1 MTAAPRRAYIRYVPA
16 AFLKIVPTVA
26 RSDRT
31 TEDLFGELPPW
42 VGWCEMVPVGAI
54 LTLQLAQGGYTVPT
68 AVWAVAAAAV
78 LVPWLLDS
86 LRLYLPALLFAPLAA
101 APIVVLG
108 HHHASAAAWF
118 LLVFLVGRTAT
129 VAGWRVSLAV
139 LIAAEAILL
148 GEALTVR
155 ALTVTVAGATVQP
168 YVIGDWTGWFLGML
182 AGAVTGWVWR
192 SQRRALLELR
202 AAQGDLA
209 RQAALGERQ
218 RIAREI
224 HDVIAHSLT
233 VTMLH
238 LTGAR
243 LALGSGDPAEAEEAL
258 QEAERVGRQSL
269 ADIRRTVDV
278 LSPNGSEAGAPPL
291 PGAGDIAALV
301 RGYADAGVDV
311 GLVVEGDLS
320 GITPATGLGL
330 YRIVQESLANA
341 VKHAPGAPV
350 EVHLAVDA
358 QHIGVRVRNRDGAT
372 PATQSAS
379 GGQGVAGMRE
389 RATLLGG
396 RLEAGPDGDGW
407 LVDVEVP
414 LVATG
419 EVVPRRDPRR
429 AAHCW

>member
-1 MTAAPRRAYIRYVPA
+1 MPA
-16 AFLKIVPTVA
+16 AVLKIVPTIA

-54 LTLQLAQGGYTVPT
+54 LTLQLVQGGSTVPT

-86 LRLYLPALLFAPLAA
+86 LRVYLPASVFAALAA

-108 HHHASAAAWF
+108 HHHGSAAAWF

-155 ALTVTVAGATVQP
+155 SVTVTVAGATVTP
-168 YVIGDWTGWFLGML
+168 FGIGDWTGWFLGML

-243 LALGSGDPAEAEEAL
+243 LALRSGDPAEAEEAL

-278 LSPNGSEAGAPPL
+278 LSPDGSEAGAPPL
-291 PGAGDIAALV
+291 PDAGDIASLV
-301 RGYADAGVDV
+301 SGYADAGVDV
-311 GLVVEGDLS
+311 GLAVEGDLS
-320 GITPATGLGL
+320 GVTPATGLGL

-341 VKHAPGAPV
+341 VKHAPGSPV
-350 EVHLAVDA
+350 EVKLAVDA
-358 QHIGVRVRNRDGAT
+358 EHIALRVRNRDGIA
-372 PATQSAS
+372 PAAPTAS
-379 GGQGVAGMRE
+379 GGRGVAGMGE
-389 RATLLGG
+389 RAALLGG
-396 RLEAGPDGDGW
+396 RLHAGPDGDGW

-414 LVATG
+414 RPASG
-419 EVVPRRDPRR
+419 EARPGRD
-429 AAHCW
+429 AAKPSRCW

>member
-1 MTAAPRRAYIRYVPA
+1 MTAAPRRAYIRPVPA
-16 AFLKIVPTVA
+16 AFLKIVPIIA
-26 RSDRT
+26 RSDRAS
-31 TEDLFGELPPW
+31 EDLFGELPPW

-54 LTLQLAQGGYTVPT
+54 LTLQLVQGGFTVPR
-68 AVWAVAAAAV
+68 AVWVVAAAAV
-78 LVPWLLDS
+78 LVPWLLDA
-86 LRLYLPALLFAPLAA
+86 LYVFLPPLLFAALAA
-101 APIVVLG
+101 TPIVVLG
-108 HHHASAAAWF
+108 HHHGSAAAWF
-118 LLVFLVGRTAT
+118 LLVFVVGRTAT

-155 ALTVTVAGATVQP
+155 TVTVTVAGATVQP
-168 YVIGDWTGWFLGML
+168 FGIGDWTGWFLGML
-182 AGAVTGWVWR
+182 AGGVTGWVWR

-202 AAQGDLA
+202 AAQDDLA

-243 LALGSGDPAEAEEAL
+243 LALRSGDPAEAEEAL

-269 ADIRRTVDV
+269 ADIRRTVEV
-278 LSPNGSEAGAPPL
+278 LSPNGSEAAAPPL
-291 PGAGDIAALV
+291 PDAGDIAALV
-301 RGYADAGVDV
+301 SGYADAGVDV
-311 GLVVEGDLS
+311 SFGLEGDVS

-341 VKHAPGAPV
+341 VKHAPGSPV
-350 EVHLAVDA
+350 EVQLAVDS
-358 QHIGVRVRNRDGAT
+358 QHIGVRVRNRDGVAPAT
-372 PATQSAS
+372 PTGS
-379 GGQGVAGMRE
+379 GGHGVAGMRE
-389 RATLLGG
+389 RAALLGG

-414 LVATG
+414 LVATA
-419 EVVPRRDPRR
+419 EVAPRRGPGK